1 MVTIVRTTRF
11 NPSIIIAIIVY
22 AINNIYLINHIM
34 KKLYLL
40 TALLLASAIGF
51 AASITVLPST
61 VDFGSVSIKGQSL
74 PVTGTTSVTVTWSG
88 LTNQETS
95 MYAEISQGAL
105 DNDTNPNGFYVANP
119 DYVHLGYG
127 DKMVSSCQFTIGYSV
142 KAAGSYSGKLHLYS
156 YDTKW
161 NEVHQYANITITVT
175 DDAIVAKTTPFVRVN
190 TTNDLKEGDAVVFV
204 SENAAAVSG
213 QLNGAYL
220 TAITDGVKVDK
231 ANGKADV
238 PEDAQ
243 TFLLHQYNGNW
254 QFLYPD
260 DNEKALLLD
269 YSGNGAFATT
279 YSAGSTVKTW
289 EISISNGVATV
300 IRPNEADPAYPVR
313 FNSDRFKPYKNESI
327 GTDIA
332 IYKKAGEAQEIQSKL
347 EIGAINFG
355 DVELDEPKEV
365 KVNYTAENL
374 TDDIVWDIEGA
385 DAALFDLTETGD
397 RTNGT
402 LTITYKGNGTK
413 TGTPNAKLVYLTQ
426 DVKLDPMVGEAVI
439 GINLIPATIK
449 LTKIEF
455 KNAPA
460 TIDQGQSID
469 MSQYIVYTPDNAA
482 IKDLTWTV
490 DKSYQGEVSAAGV
503 LTAKRVSGTVTVTA
517 TSVRVPSVSTS
528 ATLTITKPVV
538 TDFTLSDTEVTLNV
552 GGTKTISVTAYVPA
566 YATESATFSSNNTTV
581 ATVNKSGVI
590 TAKAIGEAEI
600 SAKIGDVVKTCQ
612 VHVVAVTVESITFE
626 PAEAN
631 LTKGSTL
638 QLNPVITPAQAAL
651 DNAITYISANPEV
664 ATVTETGLVKGIAA
678 GDAVVTATCDGK
690 SAQIAIHVIEP
701 AMFAKVVDAATLGAG
716 DTIILATVA
725 NGGVIAGARDNKK
738 FTVLTGD
745 VIVTDSEA
753 YADNAVRLVLGT
765 EKGKE
770 GFTLTIVG
778 GKTIAVA
785 SSDNDIVDANTKN
798 CKFWEF
804 VADGDKGYYV
814 HNLGNTDAYFKYHAG
829 NAAIKPY
836 KASTVGASYVYAYVR
851 KYIAPVVTGLDASN
865 SAMPVQKVFRNGQLL
880 IIRNGV
886 TYTVTGLVEVR

>member
-1 MVTIVRTTRF
+1 
-11 NPSIIIAIIVY
+11 
-22 AINNIYLINHIM
+22 M

-51 AASITVLPST
+51 AASITVSPST

-88 LTNQETS
+88 LTNKGTS

-119 DYVHLGYG
+119 DFVYLGYG

-243 TFLLHQYNGNW
+243 TFLMHKYNGNW

-279 YSAGSTVKTW
+279 YYAGSTVKTW

-355 DVELDEPKEV
+355 DVELDEPTEV

-374 TDDIVWDIEGA
+374 TDDIVWDIAGA

-397 RTNGT
+397 RTSGT

-552 GGTKTISVTAYVPA
+552 GSTKTISVTAYVPA

-600 SAKIGDVVKTCQ
+600 SAKIGEVVKTCQ

-765 EKGKE
+765 EKGKD

-804 VADGDKGYYV
+804 VADGSNGYYV

-851 KYIAPVVTGLDASN
+851 KYIAPVVTGLDAAN

>member
-1 MVTIVRTTRF
+1 
-11 NPSIIIAIIVY
+11 
-22 AINNIYLINHIM
+22 M

-51 AASITVLPST
+51 AASITVSPST

-88 LTNQETS
+88 LTNKGTS

-119 DYVHLGYG
+119 DFVYLGYG

-156 YDTKW
+156 YDTIG

-190 TTNDLKEGDAVVFV
+190 TTNDLKEGDVVVFV
-204 SENAAAVSG
+204 SENDAAVSG

-243 TFLLHQYNGNW
+243 TFLMHKYNGNW

-313 FNSDRFKPYKNESI
+313 FNSDRFKPYKSESI

-355 DVELDEPKEV
+355 DVELDEPTEV

-690 SAQIAIHVIEP
+690 SAQITIHVVAP

-716 DTIILATVA
+716 DTIILAIVA
-725 NGGVIAGARDNKK
+725 NGGVIAGARDNRK

-851 KYIAPVVTGLDASN
+851 KYIAPVVTGLDAAN

>member
-1 MVTIVRTTRF
+1 
-11 NPSIIIAIIVY
+11 
-22 AINNIYLINHIM
+22 M

-51 AASITVLPST
+51 AASITVSPST

-88 LTNQETS
+88 LTNQGTS

-119 DYVHLGYG
+119 DFVCLGYG

-156 YDTKW
+156 YDT
-161 NEVHQYANITITVT
+161 NGSEVHQYANITITVT

-190 TTNDLKEGDAVVFV
+190 TTNDLKEGDVVVFV

-243 TFLLHQYNGNW
+243 TFQMHKYNGNW

-355 DVELDEPKEV
+355 DVELDEPTEV

-426 DVKLDPMVGEAVI
+426 DVQLDPMVGEAVI

-552 GGTKTISVTAYVPA
+552 GSTKTISVTAYVPA

-753 YADNAVRLVLGT
+753 YADNALRLVLGT

-851 KYIAPVVTGLDASN
+851 KYIAPVVTGLDAAN